1 MFKSSYKS
9 IDPPSVNYYLRMKVL
24 ASLALLLLLVNCYD
38 FNDYIVEFG
47 RLYSTQEE
55 YDFRKKIF

>member
-1 MFKSSYKS
+1 
-9 IDPPSVNYYLRMKVL
+9 VL